1 MTIATRPTP
10 EQFADS
16 KWEDILPFFEELAAV
31 DLDPSDT
38 VGIETWLDEWNAFDV
53 ALSEASTIAQVA
65 NSIDTADPIKEEAYL
80 RFTSEIGP
88 KASEQRVVLAR
99 KLLATGY
106 SRPDLE
112 TSLRRFRT
120 NEELF
125 REENVPLEQELQGL
139 QAKYGKITGGMTV
152 NWRGEDVPI
161 PRLSPFFQD
170 PDRAT
175 REEAWR
181 LQFAP
186 YIENKDELDNLFDEQ
201 IRLRQQIA
209 TNAGFANYRDYTF
222 ESKFRYDYTP
232 DDCFSFHEAVEQTF
246 VPAIQK
252 RQARRKELMGLDTL
266 RPWDLPPDP
275 RGRPALKPYT
285 DIEDLNAKS
294 EEIFRKVDPV
304 FGEYFGIMRQEEML
318 DLESRKGKRPGGYC
332 TGFPYRK
339 RPFIFMNASG
349 TASDVRTLLHEA
361 GHAFHGFEASANLPL
376 LMQQRYGSEMAEVA
390 SMSMELL
397 SAPYLHRKD
406 GGLFEDGDFERGAI
420 EHLEGVLDIFAWV
433 ATVDAFQHWVYT
445 DPNALDHAARDAKW
459 IEIWGRFSPGID
471 WSDLEAQRL
480 ARWQK
485 QLHIFLYPF
494 YYIEYAI
501 AQLGALQVWRNA
513 LKDQAKA
520 TADYRA
526 ALALGGSRPL
536 PELFGAAGARLI
548 FDAEGMAEL
557 VELVESQIDK
567 LEAKA
572 DTLTA

>member
-1 MTIATRPTP
+1 MTITQRPTP
-10 EQFADS
+10 EQFTHAT
-16 KWEDILPFFEELAAV
+16 WEEILPLYQTLAAV
-31 DLDPSDT
+31 ELSSSDP
-38 VGIETWLDEWNAFDV
+38 VGIETWLSEWNALDV
-53 ALSEASTIAQVA
+53 ALGEASTTAQVA
-65 NSIDTADPIKEEAYL
+65 NSIDTADPVKEEAYL
-80 RFTSEIGP
+80 RFTTAIGP
-88 KASEQRVVLAR
+88 KAAEQRVVLAR
-99 KLLATGY
+99 KLIATGY

-112 TSLRRFRT
+112 TSLRRMRT
-120 NEELF
+120 NEDLF
-125 REENVPLEQELQGL
+125 REENVALEQEIQGL
-139 QAKYGKITGGMTV
+139 QARYGKITGGMTV
-152 NWRGEDVPI
+152 QWRGTEVPI
-161 PRLSPFFQD
+161 PRLSPFFLD
-170 PDRAT
+170 PDRTT
-175 REEAWR
+175 REEAWT

-186 YIENKDELDNLFDEQ
+186 YIDNKEELDTLFDQQ
-201 IRLRQQIA
+201 ITLRQEVA
-209 TNAGFANYRDYTF
+209 KNAGFANYRDYTF
-222 ESKFRYDYTP
+222 ESKFRYDYSP
-232 DDCFSFHEAVEQTF
+232 DDCFSFHAAVEQTF

-252 RQARRKELMGLDTL
+252 RQARRKELMGLDSL
-266 RPWDLPPDP
+266 KPWDLTPDP
-275 RGRPALKPYT
+275 LGRPALKPYT

-304 FGEYFGIMRQEEML
+304 FGDYFGIMRNEDLL

-349 TASDVRTLLHEA
+349 TAGDVRTLLHEA
-361 GHAFHGFEASANLPL
+361 GHAFHGFESSANLPL

-433 ATVDAFQHWVYT
+433 ATVDAFQHWIYT
-445 DPNALDHAARDAKW
+445 DADALDHAKRDAKW
-459 IEIWGRFSPGID
+459 IEIWSRFSPGVD
-471 WSDLEAQRL
+471 WDGLESERI

-513 LKDQAKA
+513 LKDQAQA

-526 ALALGGSRPL
+526 ALALGGSKPL
-536 PELFGAAGARLI
+536 PDLFAAAGARLI
-548 FDAEGMAEL
+548 FDAPGMAEL
-557 VELVESQIDK
+557 VSLVEGRIAE
-567 LEAKA
+567 LEA
-572 DTLTA
+572 